1 MAERLFVL
9 FTREEGQ
16 ALAMLAPRSPAER
29 RLAVALVARIRS
41 AVEQPPSAD
50 AVDPHADDPGTP
62 SPRGPAR
69 VH

>member
-29 RLAVALVARIRS
+29 RLAVALVARIRA
-41 AVEQPPSAD
+41 AVESPPSPD
-50 AVDPHADDPGTP
+50 AVDPQVTHRA
-62 SPRGPAR
+62 

>member
-9 FTREEGQ
+9 FTREEGA

-29 RLAVALVARIRS
+29 RLAVALVARIRA
-41 AVEQPPSAD
+41 AVEQPESVD
-50 AVDPHADDPGTP
+50 AGTP
-62 SPRGPAR
+62 ATRGPTR